1 MPDHPT
7 THLPTS
13 HSPLKPGDRVKVH
26 TPGFANLTF
35 TIDYLTEEL
44 GQPLACGP
52 YGCFAIHLLVKTDEP
67 TS

>member
-1 MPDHPT
+1 M
-7 THLPTS
+7 
-13 HSPLKPGDRVKVH
+13 KVH